1 MRLRIIAVLCCLAAM
16 PPVAHAQ
23 QPATTLFCGSIGV
36 RVGPMTPAVADS
48 LGITERY
55 GAIFHRP
62 RPGGP
67 AAQAGIEARDVVT
80 TINGVPLTS
89 WHDFATAISM
99 LAPGTVVH
107 LTTYRNRELI
117 DVRVR
122 VAWSKCA
129 NGLGKR

>member
-1 MRLRIIAVLCCLAAM
+1 MRLKIISLLCCLAAT
-16 PPVAHAQ
+16 PPGAHAQ

-36 RVGPMTPAVADS
+36 KVGPMTPAFANS

-67 AAQAGIEARDVVT
+67 AAQAGIEALDVVT
-80 TINGVPLTS
+80 AINGAPLTS
-89 WHDFATAISM
+89 WRDFATAIST

-122 VAWSKCA
+122 IACA
-129 NGLGKR
+129 SRQRCSRF

>member
-1 MRLRIIAVLCCLAAM
+1 MRLKIIALLCCLAAT

-23 QPATTLFCGSIGV
+23 QPATTLSCGSIGV
-36 RVGPMTPAVADS
+36 KVGPMTRAVADS

-62 RPGGP
+62 RPDGP

-80 TINGVPLTS
+80 AINGAPLTS
-89 WHDFATAISM
+89 WHDFATAIST

-129 NGLGKR
+129 NGPGTR

>member
-1 MRLRIIAVLCCLAAM
+1 MRLKIIALLCCLAAA
-16 PPVAHAQ
+16 PPGAHAQ

-36 RVGPMTPAVADS
+36 KVGPMTPAFANS

-67 AAQAGIEARDVVT
+67 AAQAGIEALDVVT
-80 TINGVPLTS
+80 AINGAPLTS
-89 WHDFATAISM
+89 WRDFATAIST

-129 NGLGKR
+129 NGLEKR